1 MQKLK
6 IFKYSSFQ
14 EYLKDYPSNDYD
26 NFLDDRFIAET
37 KSNKEYPGFI
47 EAITTYAKKLK
58 LTDEELAERFNVS
71 ISTFQ
76 RWKNESLPFLD
87 LQREI
92 TLWINCLKIEALICN
107 QCDKKKIPTEMNKLT
122 CKVCCGEK

>member
-1 MQKLK
+1 M
-6 IFKYSSFQ
+6 FKYNSFQ

-26 NFLDDRFIAET
+26 DFLDDRFLAET
-37 KSNKEYPGFI
+37 KLNKEYPGFI
-47 EAITTYAKKLK
+47 EAITTYAKELN
-58 LTDEELAERFNVS
+58 LTDEELAERFNVAVF
-71 ISTFQ
+71 TFQ

-92 TLWINCLKIEALICN
+92 TLWINCLRIETLICN
-107 QCDKKKIPTEMNKLT
+107 QCDKKKIPTEMNNLT